1 MKILAVDDD
10 PVFAALFL
18 ETLNQLGHKDVT
30 TAPSG
35 FDALDLIE
43 NATVGFD
50 CCILDIQMPEMNG
63 IELCRRIRAQPGYAD
78 VPILMNTVMS
88 DKSYIDDAF
97 AAGATDYLTKPIDE
111 TEIKSR
117 LGVMQM
123 IVSERQKSLAA
134 PSGRSGSATALPS
147 YGFHDSI
154 PMKRIDGGI
163 DVLAMENYL
172 NALGLFRALSV
183 VAVGVHV
190 TNGRE
195 IYDMEG
201 GAIFGDVM
209 LDVATCISD
218 CLPFSAKM
226 IAYKGGGDFVCL
238 IPKRRERDN
247 AGFGDQLL
255 GYIAEFQRVYDELH
269 MRLPIVSVGPAMT
282 CRATNLT
289 TPSRLIDEAI
299 LAARDSHLREAS
311 FA

>member
-43 NATVGFD
+43 NAAVGFD

-134 PSGRSGSATALPS
+134 PSNRTGSATALPS

-247 AGFGDQLL
+247 ASFGDQLL
-255 GYIAEFQRVYDELH
+255 GYVAEFQRVYDELH

-299 LAARDSHLREAS
+299 LAARDFHMREAS

>member
-1 MKILAVDDD
+1 MRILAVDDD
-10 PVFAALFL
+10 PDFIAVFL
-18 ETLNQLGHKDVT
+18 ETLNHLGYSDVT
-30 TAPSG
+30 PAMSG
-35 FDALDLIE
+35 AEALDLIKM
-43 NATVGFD
+43 APQSFD
-50 CCILDIQMPEMNG
+50 CCILDIQMPGMNG
-63 IELCRRIRAQPGYAD
+63 VELCRHIRALPSYAD
-78 VPILMNTVMS
+78 VPIMMNTVMS
-88 DKSYIDDAF
+88 DKRYIDDAF

-117 LGVMQM
+117 LGVVELLVGERRRSGFST
-123 IVSERQKSLAA
+123 VSTGGAALSLA
-134 PSGRSGSATALPS
+134 S

-201 GAIFGDVM
+201 GAVFGDVM
-209 LDVATCISD
+209 LDVATCIAD

-226 IAYKGGGDFVCL
+226 IAYKGAGDFVCL
-238 IPKRRERDN
+238 LPKRRERES
-247 AGFGDQLL
+247 AAFSDQLL

-269 MRLPIVSVGPAMT
+269 MRLPMVSVGPAMT
-282 CRATNLT
+282 CRASNLT

-299 LAARDSHLREAS
+299 KAARDCNMRDAS
-311 FA
+311 FG

>member
-10 PVFAALFL
+10 PVFAALFN
-18 ETLNQLGHKDVT
+18 ETLTQLGYRNVT
-30 TAPSG
+30 IAASG
-35 FDALDLIE
+35 FEALEMIE
-43 NATVGFD
+43 TSTTSFD

-63 IELCRRIRAQPGYAD
+63 IELCRRIRGIGGYAD
-78 VPILMNTVMS
+78 VPILMNTVLS

-117 LGVMQM
+117 LGVMEM
-123 IVSERQKSLAA
+123 IVTERRKHLAQTQ
-134 PSGRSGSATALPS
+134 SHTGFQNALPS

-183 VAVGVHV
+183 VAIGIHV
-190 TNGRE
+190 VNARE

-201 GAIFGDVM
+201 GAVFGDVM
-209 LDVATCISD
+209 LDVGTCISD
-218 CLPFSAKM
+218 CLPFAAKM

-238 IPKRRERDN
+238 IPKRRELSPT
-247 AGFGDQLL
+247 AFGDQLL

-269 MRLPIVSVGPAMT
+269 MRLPVVSVGPAMT
-282 CRATNLT
+282 CRASNLA
-289 TPSRLIDEAI
+289 TPSRLIDDVV
-299 LAARDSHLREAS
+299 LAARNAGATDAR